1 MNSHRSFPVLLL
13 RLAVMASAA
22 AMLYLC
28 ATAVHAAT
36 WTPAVIS
43 NVAST
48 SDSDYRLGSG
58 DKVHVVVFGEDDL
71 GGDYEIDGSG
81 YIRMPLI
88 GQLRA
93 AGISARTLGANIGD
107 LLQKGYL
114 NNPNV
119 SVEVI
124 TYRPFYIIGAVNRPG
139 QYPYVNNMNALNAV
153 ALAGGFTE
161 QAKESVVYVRREGS
175 TVETRLPADQSTVIH
190 PGDVVRVDTTLFW
203 DAVSVISP
211 ISGLSAIAATRY

>member
-1 MNSHRSFPVLLL
+1 
-13 RLAVMASAA
+13 
-22 AMLYLC
+22 
-28 ATAVHAAT
+28 
-36 WTPAVIS
+36 
-43 NVAST
+43 
-48 SDSDYRLGSG
+48 
-58 DKVHVVVFGEDDL
+58 
-71 GGDYEIDGSG
+71 
-81 YIRMPLI
+81 
-88 GQLRA
+88 
-93 AGISARTLGANIGD
+93 
-107 LLQKGYL
+107 
-114 NNPNV
+114 